1 MDALMPLKGAMNF
14 AELRKHQDSESSGFS
29 GSAWEWLDKND
40 KAEVVFNVYANPIFD
55 DVTD

>member
-1 MDALMPLKGAMNF
+1 MDALMPLKGSMNF

-40 KAEVVFNVYANPIFD
+40 KA
-55 DVTD
+55 